1 MCVSAG
7 DGRAMRWAV
16 MVVAVNTRS
25 GAGAVQNWNVKWLK
39 KKNEQ
44 NKNGLNNNEAIKRE
58 HELEVVFFPVIFFLR
73 LLLLL
78 LLLLQ
83 GHIVPA
89 GRKFNFLILYGLPCA
104 YGS

>member
-1 MCVSAG
+1 
-7 DGRAMRWAV
+7 
-16 MVVAVNTRS
+16 VAE
-25 GAGAVQNWNVKWLK
+25 

-58 HELEVVFFPVIFFLR
+58 HELGVVFFHRYIVFLR
-73 LLLLL
+73 LLLLLL

-89 GRKFNFLILYGLPCA
+89 GRKFNFLIVYGLPCA
-104 YGS
+104 RTVHE

>member
-1 MCVSAG
+1 MAE
-7 DGRAMRWAV
+7 R
-16 MVVAVNTRS
+16 
-25 GAGAVQNWNVKWLK
+25 

-58 HELEVVFFPVIFFLR
+58 HELGVVPPLPHYTFFLQL

-89 GRKFNFLILYGLPCA
+89 GRKFNFLILYGLSCA